1 MKRHVIQIAAALLLL
16 AILPAGLLGA
26 GLSLPACYQ
35 DSYYAQLPELYRR
48 LTDSPGKRLILVGGS
63 NV

>member
-26 GLSLPACYQ
+26 GLSLPATRTATTRSCP
-35 DSYYAQLPELYRR
+35 SCTAA
-48 LTDSPGKRLILVGGS
+48 
-63 NV
+63 

>member
-26 GLSLPACYQ
+26 GLSPFLAP
-35 DSYYAQLPELYRR
+35 L
-48 LTDSPGKRLILVGGS
+48 